1 MNGVLRPDAANFI
14 AIGITAFIMVWLID
28 RALRYFSLNTWTTS
42 GT

>member
-14 AIGITAFIMVWLID
+14 AIGLTAFIVVWLID
-28 RALRYFSLNTWTTS
+28 RGLRYAGLNTWTTS